1 MTLPW
6 DSLAE
11 LVPEASELVLAAP
24 YIKEGTL
31 SDLLSLTGRATSLT
45 CVTRWLP
52 GDIAV
57 GISDVSVRQLILER
71 GGDFRLH
78 PSLHAKYY
86 RCDAYVLI
94 GSANLTE
101 PGMGL
106 GASPNFE
113 ILALADR
120 SFDASGFE
128 RDLLVQSRS
137 ITDAEYE
144 LWASIRV
151 EGHKSAIQPEGA
163 ALNWRPLTRNPEDLW
178 LVYSGN
184 IHGVVSP
191 PVRESAGFDLDGLM
205 IPTELDR
212 YGFAVWVSAALLSSP
227 FVCYVSSL
235 SEGQDGEEF
244 IQVSDDWR
252 MAPADAR
259 YAAETARSWLAHF
272 GLQR

>member
-6 DSLAE
+6 DSLAD
-11 LVPEASELVLAAP
+11 LVSEASELVLAAP

-31 SDLLSLTGRATSLT
+31 SDLLSLTGGATTVT

-52 GDIAV
+52 GDIAMGV
-57 GISDVSVRQLILER
+57 SDVSVRQLILDR
-71 GGDFRLH
+71 GGVFRLH

-86 RCDAYVLI
+86 RCDGYVLI

-120 SFDASGFE
+120 SFDASRFE
-128 RDLLVQSRS
+128 CDLLVQSRS

-144 LWASIRV
+144 IWESIRV
-151 EGHKSAIQPEGA
+151 ERRKPAIRSEGA
-163 ALNWRPLTRNPEDLW
+163 ALSWRPLTRNPEDVW
-178 LVYSGN
+178 LMYTGN
-184 IHGVVSP
+184 YHGVVSP
-191 PVRESAGFDLDGLM
+191 LVRESASFDLDGLM

-212 YGFAVWVSAALLSSP
+212 DGFAVWVSAALLSSP
-227 FVCYVSSL
+227 FACYVRSL
-235 SEGQDGEEF
+235 TEGQDGEEF
-244 IQVSDDWR
+244 TQVSDDWR

-272 GLQR
+272 GLRR

>member
-6 DSLAE
+6 HSLVE
-11 LVPEASELVLAAP
+11 LVRHASELVLAAP

-31 SDLLSLTGRATSLT
+31 SDLLSMAGAATSLT

-52 GDIAV
+52 GDIAM

-78 PSLHAKYY
+78 PNLHAKYY
-86 RCDAYVLI
+86 RCDGHVLI

-101 PGMGL
+101 PGVGL
-106 GASPNFE
+106 GANPNFE

-120 SFDASGFE
+120 SFDALTFE

-144 LWASIRV
+144 VWASISV
-151 EGHKSAIQPEGA
+151 ERRKAAVHPEGT
-163 ALNWRPLTRNPEDLW
+163 ALIWRPLTRNPEDVW
-178 LVYSGN
+178 LVYSDRG
-184 IHGVVSP
+184 HSVVSS
-191 PVRESAGFDLDGLM
+191 PVRGNVRSDLDGLM
-205 IPTELDR
+205 IPAELDR
-212 YGFAVWVSAALLSSP
+212 DAFTVWVSAALLSSP
-227 FVCYVSSL
+227 FVCYVRSL
-235 SEGQDGEEF
+235 PDGQDGDEF
-244 IQVSDDWR
+244 IQVSDDWG

-272 GLQR
+272 DLRR

>member
-6 DSLAE
+6 ASLAE

-24 YIKEGTL
+24 YIKERTL
-31 SDLLSLTGRATSLT
+31 SDLLSLTGGPTSLT

-52 GDIAV
+52 GDIAM
-57 GISDVSVRQLILER
+57 GISDVLVRQLILER

-86 RCDAYVLI
+86 RCDGYVLI

-120 SFDASGFE
+120 SFDASRFE
-128 RDLLVQSRS
+128 RDLLVQSRP

-144 LWASIRV
+144 IWASIRV
-151 EGHKSAIQPEGA
+151 ERQKPAIHPEGA
-163 ALNWRPLTRNPEDLW
+163 ALSWRPLTRNPEDVW

-184 IHGVVSP
+184 NHGVVSP

-205 IPTELDR
+205 IPPELDR
-212 YGFAVWVSAALLSSP
+212 DGFAVWVSAVLLSSP
-227 FVCYVSSL
+227 FVCYVRSL
-235 SEGQDGEEF
+235 AEGQDGEEF
-244 IQVSDDWR
+244 IRVSDDWR

-272 GLQR
+272 GLRR

>member
-31 SDLLSLTGRATSLT
+31 SDLLSLAGGSISLM

-52 GDIAV
+52 GDIAM

-86 RCDAYVLI
+86 RCDRHVLI
-94 GSANLTE
+94 GSANLTK

-113 ILALADR
+113 ILALADH

-144 LWASIRV
+144 MWASISV
-151 EGHKSAIQPEGA
+151 ERHKTSFRPEGT
-163 ALNWRPLTRNPEDLW
+163 ALSWRPLTRNPEDVW

-184 IHGVVSP
+184 DHGVVSFL
-191 PVRESAGFDLDGLM
+191 VRENAGSDLDGLM

-212 YGFAVWVSAALLSSP
+212 DAFAVWVSASLLSSP
-227 FVCYVSSL
+227 FVCYVRSL
-235 SEGQDGEEF
+235 ADGQYGEEF
-244 IQVSDDWR
+244 IQVADEWG

-272 GLQR
+272 GLRS

>member
-1 MTLPW
+1 M
-6 DSLAE
+6 
-11 LVPEASELVLAAP
+11 
-24 YIKEGTL
+24 
-31 SDLLSLTGRATSLT
+31 T

-52 GDIAV
+52 GDIAMGV
-57 GISDVSVRQLILER
+57 SDVAVRQLILDR
-71 GGDFRLH
+71 GGVFRLH

-86 RCDAYVLI
+86 RCDGYVLI

-120 SFDASGFE
+120 SFDASRFE
-128 RDLLVQSRS
+128 CDLLVQSRS

-144 LWASIRV
+144 IWESIRV
-151 EGHKSAIQPEGA
+151 ERRKPAIRSEGA
-163 ALNWRPLTRNPEDLW
+163 ALSWRPLTRNPEDVW
-178 LVYSGN
+178 LMYTGN
-184 IHGVVSP
+184 YHGVVSP
-191 PVRESAGFDLDGLM
+191 LVRESASFDLDGLM

-212 YGFAVWVSAALLSSP
+212 DGFAVWVSAALLSSP
-227 FVCYVSSL
+227 FACYVRSL
-235 SEGQDGEEF
+235 TEGQDGEEF
-244 IQVSDDWR
+244 TQVSDDWR

-272 GLQR
+272 RLRR